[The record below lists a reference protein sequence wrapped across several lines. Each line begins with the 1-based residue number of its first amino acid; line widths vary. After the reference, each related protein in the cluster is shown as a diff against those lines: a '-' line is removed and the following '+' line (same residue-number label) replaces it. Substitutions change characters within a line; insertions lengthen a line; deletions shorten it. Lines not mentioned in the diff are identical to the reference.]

1 MVYGNGFI
9 DRVTVM
15 QKRTETEWQQLFTE
29 YQHSG
34 LSQAAFCR
42 QKKICSKSLNRYK
55 RKVGASKVKT
65 SFVQAKR
72 PAATEVRSD
81 AVRMELGDVT
91 LYLPLDKPLQTAQLI
106 KALQ

>member
-1 MVYGNGFI
+1 
-9 DRVTVM
+9 M

-34 LSQAAFCR
+34 LSQTAFCR

-55 RKVGASKVKT
+55 SKVT
-65 SFVQAKR
+65 SPQTRERFVQVKR
-72 PAATEVRSD
+72 PETTAVKSD
-81 AVRMELGDVT
+81 AIRMELGDVT